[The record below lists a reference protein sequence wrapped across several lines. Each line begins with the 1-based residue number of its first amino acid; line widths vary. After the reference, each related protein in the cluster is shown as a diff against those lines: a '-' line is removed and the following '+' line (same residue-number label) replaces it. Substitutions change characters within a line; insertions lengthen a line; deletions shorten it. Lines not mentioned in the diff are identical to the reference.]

1 MNLGAIIALLK
12 LVQDAEMAQPSK
24 PKIHYERV
32 AVAKGK
38 IYDVPEHVAK
48 KIEF

>member
-1 MNLGAIIALLK
+1 MDLGSLIALFK
-12 LVQDAEMAQPSK
+12 LVQDAEIAKPSK
-24 PKIHYERV
+24 PTIHYERV

-38 IYDVPEHVAK
+38 IYDIPEYVAK